1 MQVLRNVSY
10 GATRDCST
18 CPSCECMDLYVPPY
32 HPISRLVVFAHGG
45 LWCSGSRIEIDEV
58 CTALATEQAVACAT
72 VDYPYSQDLGGCCI
86 EDDPRCNETV
96 TRQAGSLARAFARAT
111 ALLPAQAHLL
121 GGHSAG
127 GHLALLLSMRWAE
140 LAPAQSAPPDGF
152 VGVEGIYNAS
162 LWDAY
167 DEAHF
172 KGRFRCPTRQ
182 AFGEP
187 AENPDWRANSPTAVA
202 AQAAPVGPCMLLHS
216 PGDDYVQVQEAVAL
230 YEVLKPAP
238 GGVPHR
244 IDIAGGCVQGE
255 HEDVL
260 EGASAQ
266 SLARCMA
273 QMVLT

>member
-1 MQVLRNVSY
+1 
-10 GATRDCST
+10 
-18 CPSCECMDLYVPPY
+18 MDLYVPPY

-96 TRQAGSLARAFARAT
+96 TKQAGSLARAFAHTT

-202 AQAAPVGPCMLLHS
+202 AQAAPLGPCMLLHS